1 MHFYKYQGTGN
12 DFIVVDSIDTP
23 FSELT
28 QNQIALLCHRR
39 YGIGADGFIVMVSSE
54 EADFE
59 MIYYNSDGRRA
70 SMCGNGGR
78 CISQFY
84 FDQGYKDKE
93 CIFKAIDGLHKA
105 KLENGA
111 INLQMHVQSSV
122 KKLDNSDFTINT
134 GSPHYIRFCSNSEE
148 LNDIVSFGKLIRY
161 SDKFKSEG
169 INVNL
174 VLPKKLGTIEMRTYE
189 RGVED
194 ETYSCGTGV
203 VAAALVYADQNN
215 ISSEIDV
222 VTKGGNLRVHFEK
235 DNNTFSNIILIGPAK
250 RVFQGEYY
258 F

>member
-12 DFIVVDSIDTP
+12 DFIVVDSIDAEYT
-23 FSELT
+23 ELS
-28 QNQIALLCHRR
+28 QNQIAQICHRR
-39 YGIGADGFIVMVSSE
+39 FGIGADGFIVMASSK

-59 MIYYNSDGRRA
+59 MIYYNSDGKRA
-70 SMCGNGGR
+70 TMCGNGGR

-84 FDQGYKDKE
+84 FDQGYKDEE

-105 KLENGA
+105 RQEDGV
-111 INLQMHVQSSV
+111 IYLQMHVQSAIE
-122 KKLDNSDFTINT
+122 KLDNSDFMIDT
-134 GSPHYIRFCSNSEE
+134 GSPHYIRFCSNAEE

-215 ISSEIDV
+215 LSSTIDV
-222 VTKGGNLRVHFEK
+222 ITKGGQLSVQYKK
-235 DNNTFSNIILIGPAK
+235 DQNTFSDIKLIGPAK